1 MVKGDVN
8 CSQQVVYL
16 CVVPAIVVTDARLE
30 QVMGSVGDAEE
41 RNHYHLTVNF
51 FHSTSLTAAERLP
64 LFSASFM
71 MDEVSYHLSL

>member
-1 MVKGDVN
+1 MVKGDVD
-8 CSQQVVYL
+8 CSQQVVYI

-41 RNHYHLTVNF
+41 RNHYHLTGNF